1 MKSEWFTPKEI
12 TTMPGM
18 PTTIQG
24 VHKKA
29 KREGWPSRRKVGVQG
44 PAVEFC
50 MTTSEEGHI
59 RESSAV
65 YQAALLTVDQDLR
78 AVWLA
83 VFNQLTEKNRT
94 LLISNIIQYGVY
106 QLINYDNNSRSAKIV
121 ALLETLPLAD
131 QESILKLIKAK
142 QWSLV
147 LESPPALGDEAVS
160 GGEAVPG
167 EAE

>member
-29 KREGWPSRRKVGVQG
+29 KREGWHSRRKLGVQG
-44 PAVEFC
+44 PAIEFC
-50 MTTSEEGHI
+50 MVISEESVHI

-65 YQAALLTVDQDLR
+65 YHAPLLTSDQDLH

-106 QLINYDNNSRSAKIV
+106 QLINRDHHSRSAKIV
-121 ALLETLPLAD
+121 SLLESLPLAD
-131 QESILKLIKAK
+131 QESILKMIKAK
-142 QWSLV
+142 QWALI
-147 LESPPALGDEAVS
+147 LESPSTSAA
-160 GGEAVPG
+160 EAVPG
-167 EAE
+167 EEA